1 MTSIGRA
8 MPSSPF
14 NILAHA
20 SADNGRMRP
29 LGPLLSLGLALLLFF
44 AAALG
49 SFHNHH
55 DLADHP
61 DCAVC
66 AASHQADAAAVGLP
80 LPALSPAAPPVLFA
94 LLVLT
99 VPLFR
104 PASLLRSRAPPR

>member
-1 MTSIGRA
+1 

-14 NILAHA
+14 IISAHA
-20 SADNGRMRP
+20 IVNNGRMR
-29 LGPLLSLGLALLLFF
+29 PLLSLGLALLLFI

-49 SFHNHH
+49 GLHNHH

-66 AASHQADAAAVGLP
+66 AASHQAEAAPVGLP
-80 LPALSPAAPPVLFA
+80 LPVIPPAALPVLFA

-99 VPLFR
+99 APVFR